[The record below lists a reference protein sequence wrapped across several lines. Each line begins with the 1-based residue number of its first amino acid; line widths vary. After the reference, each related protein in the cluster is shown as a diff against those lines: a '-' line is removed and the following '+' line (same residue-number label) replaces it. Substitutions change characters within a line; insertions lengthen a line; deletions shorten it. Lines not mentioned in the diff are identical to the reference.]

1 MCPDRR
7 AVVTSQDQMSRS
19 VTPSSPSQT
28 FRFGD
33 FELDLDRAELRRA
46 GRQVRL
52 QPQPMKLLA
61 FFLRTPGTVVTR
73 EDIRGEL
80 WPDGTFVD
88 FDQAV
93 NFAIKQVRDA
103 LGDSAEKPLYLQTL
117 PRRGYRFIAPVEG
130 GAAGKGGNDHPR
142 EPGTTTIRLQKA
154 LWSNIAELKV
164 AERRQRRITA
174 ITVAAAVVVLGAL
187 IAFLMLAR

>member
-28 FRFGD
+28 FRFED

-164 AERRQRRITA
+164 AERRQRRMTA

>member
-1 MCPDRR
+1 M
-7 AVVTSQDQMSRS
+7 VTSQDQMSRS

-73 EDIRGEL
+73 EDIRGEF

-164 AERRQRRITA
+164 AERRQRRMTA

>member
-1 MCPDRR
+1 
-7 AVVTSQDQMSRS
+7 MSRS
-19 VTPSSPSQT
+19 VTPSSAHQP

-33 FELDLDRAELRRA
+33 FELDLDCGELRHG
-46 GRQVRL
+46 GRLVRL

-61 FFLRTPGTVVTR
+61 LFLRNPGTVVTR
-73 EDIRGEL
+73 DGIRAEL

-117 PRRGYRFIAPVEG
+117 PRRGYRFIAPVDG
-130 GAAGKGGNDHPR
+130 GPVAKDAGGHPR

-154 LWSNIAELKV
+154 VWSNIAELKL
-164 AERRQRRITA
+164 AERRQRRMTA
-174 ITVAAAVVVLGAL
+174 ITVAAAVVILGSL
-187 IAFLMLAR
+187 LAFLLLAR

>member
-33 FELDLDRAELRRA
+33 FELDLDPAELRRA

-164 AERRQRRITA
+164 AERRQRRMTA

>member
-1 MCPDRR
+1 M
-7 AVVTSQDQMSRS
+7 
-19 VTPSSPSQT
+19 

-33 FELDLDRAELRRA
+33 FELDLERAELRRS

-61 FFLRTPGTVVTR
+61 LFVRTPGTLVTR
-73 EDIRGEL
+73 DDIRAEL
-80 WPDGTFVD
+80 WPEGTFVD

-103 LGDSAEKPLYLQTL
+103 LGDSAEKPVYLQTL

-130 GAAGKGGNDHPR
+130 GSVARGGDDHPR

-164 AERRQRRITA
+164 AERRQRRMTA
-174 ITVAAAVVVLGAL
+174 ITVAAAIVILGAVL
-187 IAFLMLAR
+187 TFWLLVR

>member
-164 AERRQRRITA
+164 AERRQRRMTA